1 VSTSDVSA
9 AGRPGVLLT
18 HGLASLRGRSCEP
31 FRRYM
36 LEAALAECEV
46 WMFDSPGQTWQQS
59 LVTGATEVDVFDAEA
74 SVAAALRLR
83 EKVDILGVWG
93 VDEPTIVPAAR
104 VAQALGLPGLDPAA
118 ATAARDKSISR
129 QLFRESGVPQPQS
142 IPVADLAEAAEAA
155 AQVGYPLV
163 AKPRALGSSLGVVLI
178 HSEQELAT
186 GYAAAKAAK
195 YHGTP
200 TFERDVLIETYI
212 DGPEISIDG
221 YCHNGR
227 YEPQFIAH
235 KSLGFAPFFEEV
247 GHTVDA
253 ADPLMRSAEIRSVLQ
268 RAHSALGLRDGL
280 THSEIRLTSAG
291 PVLIEINGR
300 PGGDFIPMLG
310 KLATGQNPLTA
321 GVRIALGRPVGD
333 AAPDPD
339 PRTGAASIHFLY
351 PPYDC
356 RVEGVEVLPGAD
368 PGDDAAELVLQ
379 PLVTA
384 GVELRLPPRGYVG
397 RWAYL
402 MAHGGDVE
410 SCETTITANLDR
422 LRLNATALDVA

>member
-1 VSTSDVSA
+1 M
-9 AGRPGVLLT
+9 LLT
-18 HGLASLRGRSCEP
+18 HGLASLRGRSCEL

-129 QLFRESGVPQPQS
+129 QLFRESGVPQPLS

-155 AQVGYPLV
+155 GQVGYPLV
-163 AKPRALGSSLGVVLI
+163 VKPRALGSSLGVVLV
-178 HSEQELAT
+178 HSEQELAA
-186 GYAAAKAAK
+186 GYAAAKAAE

-200 TFERDVLIETYI
+200 TFDRDVLVETYI
-212 DGPEISIDG
+212 DGPEISVDG

-227 YEPQFIAH
+227 YEPQFIAR
-235 KSLGFAPFFEEV
+235 KVLGFAPFFEEV

-253 ADPLMRSAEIRSVLQ
+253 ADPLMGSAEIRSVLQ

-300 PGGDFIPMLG
+300 PGGDLIPMLG
-310 KLATGQNPLTA
+310 RLATGQNPLTA
-321 GVRIALGRPVGD
+321 GLRIALGRPLGD
-333 AAPDPD
+333 AAPN
-339 PRTGAASIHFLY
+339 PRAGAAAIQFLY
-351 PPYDC
+351 PPHDC
-356 RVEGVEVLPGAD
+356 RVDGVEVQPGAGRD
-368 PGDDAAELVLQ
+368 GAAAEVALQ

-402 MAHGGDVE
+402 MAHGADAE
-410 SCETTITANLDR
+410 ACQQAITANLDR
-422 LRLNATALDVA
+422 LRLNATALEPA

>member
-1 VSTSDVSA
+1 
-9 AGRPGVLLT
+9 VLLT
-18 HGLASLRGRSCEP
+18 HGLASLRGRSCEL

-36 LEAALAECEV
+36 LEAALAESEV
-46 WMFDSPGQTWQQS
+46 WMFDSPGQTWHQP
-59 LVTGATEVDVFDAEA
+59 LVTGATEVDVFDADA

-118 ATAARDKSISR
+118 AIAARDKSVSR
-129 QLFRESGVPQPQS
+129 QLFRESGVPQPLS
-142 IPVADLAEAAEAA
+142 IPVADLAEATEAA
-155 AQVGYPLV
+155 GQVGYPLV
-163 AKPRALGSSLGVVLI
+163 VKPRALGSSLGVVLV
-178 HSEQELAT
+178 HSEQELAA
-186 GYAAAKAAK
+186 GYAAAKAAE

-200 TFERDVLIETYI
+200 TFDRDVLVETFI
-212 DGPEISIDG
+212 DGPEISVDG

-235 KSLGFAPFFEEV
+235 KVLGFAPFFEEV
-247 GHTVDA
+247 GHIVDA
-253 ADPLMRSAEIRSVLQ
+253 ADPLMGSAEIRSVLQ

-300 PGGDFIPMLG
+300 PGGDLIPMLG
-310 KLATGQNPLTA
+310 RLATGQNPLTA
-321 GVRIALGRPVGD
+321 GLRIALGRPVGD
-333 AAPDPD
+333 AAPRPD
-339 PRTGAASIHFLY
+339 PSAGAAVIHFLY
-351 PPYDC
+351 PSHDC
-356 RVEGVEVLPGAD
+356 RVEGVEVRPGAD
-368 PGDDAAELVLQ
+368 RGAQNAELALQ

-384 GVELRLPPRGYVG
+384 GTELRLPPRGYVG

-402 MAHGGDVE
+402 MAHGADAQA
-410 SCETTITANLDR
+410 CQQAITANLDR
-422 LRLNATALDVA
+422 LRLHATALEVA

>member
-1 VSTSDVSA
+1 M
-9 AGRPGVLLT
+9 LLT
-18 HGLASLRGRSCEP
+18 HGLASLRGRSCEL

-36 LEAALAECEV
+36 LEAALAESEV
-46 WMFDSPGQTWQQS
+46 WMFDSPGQTWHQS

-118 ATAARDKSISR
+118 AIAARDKSISR
-129 QLFRESGVPQPQS
+129 QLFRESGVPQPLS
-142 IPVADLAEAAEAA
+142 IPVADLAEATEAA
-155 AQVGYPLV
+155 GQVGYPLV
-163 AKPRALGSSLGVVLI
+163 VKPRALGSSLGVVLV
-178 HSEQELAT
+178 HSEQELAA
-186 GYAAAKAAK
+186 GYAAAKAAE

-200 TFERDVLIETYI
+200 TFDRDVLIETYI
-212 DGPEISIDG
+212 DGPEISVDG

-227 YEPQFIAH
+227 YEPQFIAR
-235 KSLGFAPFFEEV
+235 KVLGFAPFFEEV
-247 GHTVDA
+247 SHTVDA
-253 ADPLMRSAEIRSVLQ
+253 ADPLMASAEIRSVLQ
-268 RAHSALGLRDGL
+268 RAHSALGLRDGI

-310 KLATGQNPLTA
+310 RLATGQNPLTA
-321 GVRIALGRPVGD
+321 GLRIALGRPVGD
-333 AAPDPD
+333 AAPRPD
-339 PRTGAASIHFLY
+339 PGAGAAVIHFLY
-351 PPYDC
+351 PPHDC
-356 RVEGVEVLPGAD
+356 RVDGVEVRPGAD
-368 PGDDAAELVLQ
+368 HGAQTAELALQ

-402 MAHGGDVE
+402 MAHGADAG
-410 SCETTITANLDR
+410 SCQQAITANLDR
-422 LRLNATALDVA
+422 LRLNATALQVA